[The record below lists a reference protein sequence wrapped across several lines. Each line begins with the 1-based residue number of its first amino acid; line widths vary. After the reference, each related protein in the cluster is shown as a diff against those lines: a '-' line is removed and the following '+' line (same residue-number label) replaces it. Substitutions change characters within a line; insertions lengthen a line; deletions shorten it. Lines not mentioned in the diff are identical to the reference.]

1 MRHFLITTKEELRK
15 EELEQKLHMH
25 LNSLSFFIIKKA
37 TKIFY
42 ENIQDDG
49 ILNINSVD
57 FDFYYNHLSNSWGF
71 KEIFKN
77 NDLLSFCYF
86 YPGVLYND
94 QTWLFEIEIN
104 DYDFKLFVS
113 KSHFT

>member
-15 EELEQKLHMH
+15 EILEQKLHMH
-25 LNSLSFFIIKKA
+25 LNSLSFSIIKKA

-42 ENIQDDG
+42 DNIQDDG
-49 ILNINSVD
+49 ILEVASEN
-57 FDFYYNHLSNSWGF
+57 FDFYYNHMSSSFGF

-77 NDLLSFCYF
+77 NDLKSFCYF

-94 QTWLFEIEIN
+94 QTWLFEIEIS
-104 DYDFKLFVS
+104 DDDFNLFVS
-113 KSHFT
+113 KNHFI